1 MKGIIDFPFKSGF
14 FASFA
19 ELCTLFFLG
28 SRHYSEVN

>member
-1 MKGIIDFPFKSGF
+1 MSFQIVQMRF

-19 ELCTLFFLG
+19 ELCTLFFRS